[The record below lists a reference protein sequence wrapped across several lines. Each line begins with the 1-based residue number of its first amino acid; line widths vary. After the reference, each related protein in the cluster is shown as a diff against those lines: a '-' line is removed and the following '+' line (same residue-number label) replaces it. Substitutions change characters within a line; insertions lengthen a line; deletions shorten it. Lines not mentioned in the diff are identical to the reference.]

1 MKRNMLARVAALS
14 MCAALFLAGCGSDSK
29 SEDKKTSTGK
39 TAAASTEK
47 EELHVAISTIFGST
61 INQLKYRRW
70 DWNSRI

>member
-39 TAAASTEK
+39 TAALLQK
-47 EELHVAISTIFGST
+47 KK
-61 INQLKYRRW
+61 NCM
-70 DWNSRI
+70 